1 MSHQRQAT
9 KRHKMLTILE
19 MSVCKFTSTLD
30 ECKLEN
36 EGHKFE
42 VNFK

>member
-19 MSVCKFTSTLD
+19 MSVCKFISTLD